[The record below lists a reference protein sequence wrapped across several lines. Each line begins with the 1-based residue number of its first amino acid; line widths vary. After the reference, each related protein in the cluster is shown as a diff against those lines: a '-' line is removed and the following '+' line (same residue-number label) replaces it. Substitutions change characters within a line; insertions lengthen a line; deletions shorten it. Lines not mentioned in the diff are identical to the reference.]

1 VPSRGNLL
9 KLHDRARPKTVT
21 YTGRTSERRAMD
33 EVAANTVAIIAKRV
47 PVDERNLSTL
57 LGAGEQF
64 AGEGRPGLRT
74 ERIGPFAK
82 QVFEE

>member
-1 VPSRGNLL
+1 LPMECAAFRTGNALVRSL
-9 KLHDRARPKTVT
+9 DPDLSGPAQW
-21 YTGRTSERRAMD
+21 
-33 EVAANTVAIIAKRV
+33 RV
-47 PVDERNLSTL
+47 PHGKRAAVAWGQCRRPRH
-57 LGAGEQF
+57 A